1 MQIGLAQD
9 FIASQLKDTK
19 THVKR
24 KISFIYLTSLKFTR
38 DSNLSFYLKITL
50 LRNQINLN
58 LLNVAI
64 KTTSRA
70 KFASIVPEKFK
81 NNLTKPVNLQYTIFT
96 WQRSYSPIKHRD
108 YAIRFW
114 KEAPAKNTMAT
125 TISTFLLTFPLFPL
139 PLFSIGY
146 RGQPLVVSSVVST
159 SIDPGTS
166 GRPWCGGGFGFRPK
180 PFS

>member
-9 FIASQLKDTK
+9 FITSQLKDTK

-38 DSNLSFYLKITL
+38 DSNLSFYLKVTL

-64 KTTSRA
+64 KTTSRT

-96 WQRSYSPIKHRD
+96 
-108 YAIRFW
+108 
-114 KEAPAKNTMAT
+114 
-125 TISTFLLTFPLFPL
+125 
-139 PLFSIGY
+139 
-146 RGQPLVVSSVVST
+146 
-159 SIDPGTS
+159 
-166 GRPWCGGGFGFRPK
+166 
-180 PFS
+180 